1 MDNKELNIKFQEIL
15 STKNFFDMLEN
26 AIAFEKE
33 YKQSSFYKKTKL
45 SLIEALKYHKAW
57 TLLDVDQWIAHIQKS
72 INSLDLTKINEIVN
86 QIGDMFQAENAEI
99 LEMMEMAKE
108 ISL

>member
-26 AIAFEKE
+26 AISFEKE

-45 SLIEALKYHKAW
+45 SLFEALKYHKAW
-57 TLLDVDQWIAHIQKS
+57 TLLDVDQ
-72 INSLDLTKINEIVN
+72 
-86 QIGDMFQAENAEI
+86 
-99 LEMMEMAKE
+99 
-108 ISL
+108 

>member
-26 AIAFEKE
+26 AMAFEKE

-45 SLIEALKYHKAW
+45 SLLEALKYHKVW
-57 TLLDVDQWIAHIQKS
+57 MLLDADQ
-72 INSLDLTKINEIVN
+72 
-86 QIGDMFQAENAEI
+86 
-99 LEMMEMAKE
+99 
-108 ISL
+108 